1 MSSDHSLLAN
11 SATTNSTLE
20 SQRRSLRQQMRKA
33 RRHLSATQQRKAA
46 TDLLS
51 QVRHRLWFL
60 KARHIALYLPN
71 DGEIDPSPL
80 IRLCW
85 RMNKRVYLPVLHPI
99 RHNRLWFLP
108 YTPAT
113 AMTRNRFRILEPKLK
128 YHPRRPGWAMDLVML
143 PLVAFD
149 AAGNRMGMGGGF
161 YDRTFSYKLAPTGLQ
176 GAKLVGLAHDF
187 QRVGELP
194 VQPWDVP
201 LLGIVTDRAAYLCR
215 H

>member
-1 MSSDHSLLAN
+1 MN
-11 SATTNSTLE
+11 SPPPTIDT
-20 SQRRSLRQQMRKA
+20 QRRTLRQQMRRT
-33 RRHLSATQQRKAA
+33 RRALSAAQQRAAA
-46 TDLLS
+46 TNLLR
-51 QVRHRLWFL
+51 QVRHQLWFL

-71 DGEIDPSPL
+71 DGEIDPSLL
-80 IRLCW
+80 IELCW
-85 RMNKRVYLPVLHPI
+85 KMKKRVYLPVLHPI

-108 YTPAT
+108 YTRHT
-113 AMTRNRFRILEPKLK
+113 AMCKNRFRILEPKLQ

-161 YDRTFSYKLAPTGLQ
+161 YDRTFSYKRAEKGIK
-176 GAKLVGLAHDF
+176 GARLIGLAHDF

-201 LLGIVTDRAAYLCR
+201 LFGIVTDRAAYLCR
-215 H
+215 R

>member
-1 MSSDHSLLAN
+1 M
-11 SATTNSTLE
+11 E
-20 SQRRSLRQQMRKA
+20 KQRRSLRQQMRRA
-33 RRHLSATQQRKAA
+33 RRALTPAQQRSAA
-46 TDLLS
+46 HNLLG

-60 KARHIALYLPN
+60 KARHVALYLPN

-80 IRLCW
+80 IQLCW
-85 RMNKRVYLPVLHPI
+85 KMKKRVYLPVLHPI

-108 YTPAT
+108 YTPST
-113 AMTRNRFRILEPKLK
+113 RMCRNRFRILEPKLK

-161 YDRTFSYKLAPTGLQ
+161 YDRTFSYKFAEKGIK
-176 GAKLVGLAHDF
+176 GARLIGLAHDF

-201 LLGIVTDRAAYLCR
+201 LFGIVTDRAAYLCQR
-215 H
+215 